1 MSPRRRS
8 RAWVGFFVA
17 LTLLAGAAV
26 TLEVWYN
33 VHQQLT
39 PEALAAA
46 RRLWQ
51 AKGPA
56 DYDLK
61 YLVSLQSREG
71 ERLTGR
77 VHDGTLKNVTV
88 NGEPLDPV
96 LYAFHDLTPLLEQ
109 AASAEGERE
118 VSGAAPEQARAVVEV
133 QVRGGRAVGGS
144 CNGWPL
150 PRDGAGPYDMAGLF
164 AGIARLVDQ
173 DEHAGAW
180 RPYVVATFD
189 KKDGHLVHFVHSRMR
204 ARERVEIQVGEVTPP
219 GQAPTSR

>member
-8 RAWVGFFVA
+8 RAWLGFFAV
-17 LTLLAGAAV
+17 LTLLAGTAV

-33 VHQQLT
+33 LHQQLT

-46 RRLWQ
+46 QRLWQ
-51 AKGPA
+51 QKGPA

-61 YLVSLQSREG
+61 YLVTLTSRDG

-77 VHDGTLKNVTV
+77 AHDGALTDVTI

-96 LYAFHDLTPLLEQ
+96 LYAFHDLTPLWEQ
-109 AASAEGERE
+109 AASGEGKRA
-118 VSGAAPEQARAVVEV
+118 VSGVAPQQPRVVIEV

-150 PRDGAGPYDMAGLF
+150 PRDGASSYDMAGLF
-164 AGIARLVDQ
+164 AGIARLLEQ
-173 DEHAGAW
+173 DAHSGGW
-180 RPYVVATFD
+180 RPYAVASFD

-204 ARERVEIQVGEVTPP
+204 ARERVEVQVGELTPP
-219 GQAPTSR
+219 GQAPTSK